1 MGLQFSWQVILPA
14 EDLCFQCIRGR
25 RKESW
30 GKKEYGIW
38 KPGFL
43 FFVLSSIAL
52 PFTWGIGG
60 SSFSPVFPNS
70 WGLLYKPDVLSF
82 AAVLESAITPT
93 FQHSIFTFTM
103 SFDLSPIRS
112 LDLTYSV
119 KETAIANLNKWLEG
133 DEFADYKPQLEDL
146 IKRQE
151 WRLLVDSF
159 YQNLPFG
166 TGGQRGSVGIG
177 TNRFNPATLAGSIQ
191 GHVEYLKHQKE
202 EKGWGELSVVVA
214 FDVRQFNDSK
224 GLYSQNIPNPVLGL
238 RSRDFA
244 RSAAGIYAANGVK
257 VWTLPEDED
266 LVLATPELSFLIRHL
281 GAQGGLNISASHN
294 PPDDNGAKIYNY
306 TGGQEVPPNDETM
319 VKLVDQV
326 DEVKQMDFEKAESAG
341 LIAWVTSEHRH
352 AYIDVILAS
361 SLQPEKRSA
370 TIVFSPLHGAGKSCA
385 AKAIEAAGFN
395 VIRVE
400 EQWANDGDFPTVPG
414 HVANPEEPPAMVL
427 GAQKA
432 KAAGADIF
440 MATDPDADRMGA
452 IAPDSQGVWHFL
464 DGNQIGTILTYY
476 ILSTKKEQ
484 GTLPSKPLV
493 ISTEVT
499 TSILR
504 RISAAFGAR
513 NINDLLVGFKYIG
526 DILKQIDE
534 TGAWEGEAFEIDDF
548 IFGTEESHG
557 YLVTHAIRDKDSA
570 GACLLLAELAAHCKA
585 EGCTVIDYLNTIY
598 SEFGF
603 TRNLLISVGLAGA
616 EGKDLMQRMLNSYRE
631 NMPAKIGSYDVR
643 EMLDLQ
649 DPEVRFGPIKSETDR
664 ASRNVLVFHMQDGQK
679 GVIRPSGTEPKT
691 KIYFEATGQLS
702 ENETLEELKARI
714 DSSLRE
720 FAQVFAE
727 EMLRRGDITP
737 DTPGVK
743 VSGIEALEKKL
754 KFAEFMEE

>member
-1 MGLQFSWQVILPA
+1 
-14 EDLCFQCIRGR
+14 
-25 RKESW
+25 
-30 GKKEYGIW
+30 
-38 KPGFL
+38 
-43 FFVLSSIAL
+43 
-52 PFTWGIGG
+52 
-60 SSFSPVFPNS
+60 
-70 WGLLYKPDVLSF
+70 
-82 AAVLESAITPT
+82 
-93 FQHSIFTFTM
+93 M
-103 SFDLSPIRS
+103 SLDPIRS
-112 LDLTYSV
+112 LDLPDSV
-119 KETAIANLNKWLEG
+119 KETAVANLSKWLE
-133 DEFADYKPQLEDL
+133 DEEFAAYRPQLKDL
-146 IKRQE
+146 IEREE
-151 WRLLVDSF
+151 WSFLVDSF
-159 YQNLPFG
+159 HQDLPFG
-166 TGGQRGSVGIG
+166 TGGQRGAVGIG

-202 EKGWGELSVVVA
+202 EKGWQDLSVIVA
-214 FDVRQFNDSK
+214 FDVRQFNDSMS
-224 GLYSQNIPNPVLGL
+224 LYNVDVSNPVLGL

-244 RSAAGIYAANGVK
+244 GFAASIYAANRVK
-257 VWTLPEDED
+257 VWTLPEVEEI
-266 LVLATPELSFLIRHL
+266 VISTPELSFLIRHL

-319 VKLVDQV
+319 VKLVEQV
-326 DEVKQMDFEKAESAG
+326 DEVMQMDFEEAQAAG
-341 LIAWVTSEHRH
+341 LIEWVPSEHRQ
-352 AYIDVILAS
+352 AYIDAILS
-361 SLQPEKRSA
+361 CSLQPKKRDA

-385 AKAIEAAGFN
+385 ARAMEAAGFN

-414 HVANPEEPPAMVL
+414 RVANPEEPPAMVL

-432 KAAGADIF
+432 KAVGADIF

-452 IAPDSQGVWHFL
+452 IAPDSAGTWHFI
-464 DGNQIGTILTYY
+464 DGNQIGAILTHY
-476 ILSTKKEQ
+476 ILSTKKAQ
-484 GTLPSKPLV
+484 GALPPKPLV

-499 TSILR
+499 TSILG

-513 NINDLLVGFKYIG
+513 NINHLLVGFKYIG

-534 TGAWEGEAFEIDDF
+534 TGAFEGEAFGIDDYV
-548 IFGTEESHG
+548 FGTEESHG

-570 GACLLLAELAAHCKA
+570 GACLLLAELAAQCKA
-585 EGCTVIDYLNTIY
+585 EGSTVIDYLNNIY

-616 EGKDLMQRMLNSYRE
+616 EGKDIMERMLNSYRE
-631 NMPAKIGSYDVR
+631 KTPTEIGRYNVK

-664 ASRNVLVFHMQDGQK
+664 AGRNVLVFHMQDGKK

-691 KIYFEATGQLS
+691 KIYFEATGQSGEGESLD
-702 ENETLEELKARI
+702 ELKASV
-714 DSSLRE
+714 DASLRE

-743 VSGIEALEKKL
+743 VSGIEALDKKL
-754 KFAEFMEE
+754 KFAEFMEG

>member
-1 MGLQFSWQVILPA
+1 MP
-14 EDLCFQCIRGR
+14 
-25 RKESW
+25 
-30 GKKEYGIW
+30 
-38 KPGFL
+38 
-43 FFVLSSIAL
+43 
-52 PFTWGIGG
+52 
-60 SSFSPVFPNS
+60 
-70 WGLLYKPDVLSF
+70 
-82 AAVLESAITPT
+82 
-93 FQHSIFTFTM
+93 
-103 SFDLSPIRS
+103 FDLAPIRS
-112 LDLTYSV
+112 LPLPDPV
-119 KETAIANLNKWLEG
+119 KETAIANLNRWLED
-133 DEFADYKPQLEDL
+133 DEFAGYRPQLEDL
-146 IKRQE
+146 AEREE
-151 WRLLVDSF
+151 WSLLVDSF
-159 YQNLPFG
+159 YQDLPFG

-177 TNRFNPATLAGSIQ
+177 TNRFNPSTLAGSIQ

-202 EKGWGELSVVVA
+202 EKGWGELSVVLA

-224 GLYSQNIPNPVLGL
+224 GQYNADIPNPVLGL
-238 RSRDFA
+238 RSRDFS
-244 RSAAGIYAANGVK
+244 RSAAEIYTANGVK
-257 VWTLPEDED
+257 VWMLPEEEE
-266 LVLATPELSFLIRHL
+266 LVLATPELSFLIRNL

-319 VKLVDQV
+319 VKLVEQV
-326 DEVKQMDFEKAESAG
+326 DEVKQMDFEEAKTSG
-341 LIAWVTSEHRH
+341 LIAWVTPGHRQ
-352 AYIDVILAS
+352 AYIDAILAC
-361 SLQPEKRSA
+361 SLQPEKRDA
-370 TIVFSPLHGAGKSCA
+370 TVVFSPLHGAGKSCA
-385 AKAIEAAGFN
+385 ARAMEAAGFN

-452 IAPDSQGVWHFL
+452 IAPDSEGNWHFL

-484 GTLPSKPLV
+484 GALPSRPLV

-499 TSILR
+499 TSILG

-534 TGAWEGEAFEIDDF
+534 TGGWEGNAFEIDDYV
-548 IFGTEESHG
+548 FGTEESHG

-585 EGCTVIDYLNTIY
+585 EGSTVIDYLNNIY

-616 EGKDLMQRMLNSYRE
+616 EGKDIMQRMLNSYRE
-631 NMPAKIGSYDVR
+631 NTPAKIGDYDVK

-649 DPEVRFGPIKSETDR
+649 DPEVRFGPIKSKTDR
-664 ASRNVLVFHMQDGQK
+664 ASRNVLVFYMQDGKK

-691 KIYFEATGQLS
+691 KIYFEATGQPGDGQ
-702 ENETLEELKARI
+702 TLEELKASI
-714 DSSLRE
+714 DASLRE

-727 EMLRRGDITP
+727 EMLYRADITP

-743 VSGIEALEKKL
+743 VSGIEALDKKL